1 MFVAKLAL
9 PRRTFLRGVGA
20 ALGLPVLEAMVPA
33 LTAVARSAAA
43 PVTRLGFIYHP
54 MGTIYDQW
62 TPAREGVQF
71 DLPRILAPLAPL
83 RDHLLVIS
91 GLAHQEGAS
100 KGDGSFPHPRA
111 GAVWLSGVHAA
122 AVTTVGAEVRVGP
135 TADQIAGRSIGRQ
148 TVLPSLELALEQPSA
163 FACEGGTCLYTNTV
177 CWKDERT
184 PVPMESHPR
193 IVFERL
199 FGSGGSMEERRA
211 DRRTDASIL
220 DSVAED
226 TARLH
231 QRLGASDRLRS
242 SEYLDSVREIEQ
254 RIARSE
260 EHNEATVE
268 LPERPSEIPSD
279 WEEHAKLMFDLLV
292 LALRSD
298 TTRVFSLM
306 MGRELSGQVFRTP
319 GQSEQ
324 HHIITHH
331 RNDQGLVE
339 QKVQIDVYHM
349 QVLRYFLDKLHA
361 SRDGDGSLLDQSLIV
376 YGSAMGD
383 GNQHA
388 FHDIPTIVLGR
399 GAGRINTARHI
410 RRQDVPMTNLLLSVL
425 DKAGVQVGTLGD
437 STGRLDLGSV

>member
-1 MFVAKLAL
+1 VFITKLAL

-20 ALGLPVLEAMVPA
+20 TLGLPLLEAMVPA
-33 LTAVARSAAA
+33 MTALARTPAARI
-43 PVTRLGFIYHP
+43 PRLGFIYHP

-62 TPAREGVQF
+62 TPSRDGTEF

-83 RDHLLVIS
+83 RDQLLVVT
-91 GLAHQEGAS
+91 GLAHNEGAS

-122 AVTTVGAEVRVGP
+122 AVTTVGAEVRLGP
-135 TADQIAGRSIGRQ
+135 TADQIAARTIGRQ
-148 TVLPSLELALEQPSA
+148 TVLPSLEMALEQPSA
-163 FACEGGTCLYTNTV
+163 FACDGSTCLFTSTIS
-177 CWKDERT
+177 WKDERT
-184 PVPMESHPR
+184 PVPTESHPR

-199 FGSGGSMEERRA
+199 FGSGGGVEERRA

-220 DSVAED
+220 DSVAD
-226 TARLH
+226 DAARL
-231 QRLGASDRLRS
+231 QSRLGAPDRLRL

-254 RIARSE
+254 RISRSGTQP
-260 EHNEATVE
+260 EAVVA
-268 LPERPSEIPSD
+268 LPDRPSEIPAD
-279 WEEHAKLMFDLLV
+279 WESHAKLMFDLQV
-292 LALRSD
+292 LAFQSD
-298 TTRVFSLM
+298 ATRVFSLM
-306 MGRELSGQVFRTP
+306 MGRELSGQVFRSL

-331 RNDQGLVE
+331 RNDQRLVE

-349 QVLRYFLDKLHA
+349 QVLRYFLDKLQ
-361 SRDGDGSLLDQSLIV
+361 STRSGESSLLDDSLIV

-388 FHDIPTIVLGR
+388 FHDIPTLVLGK
-399 GAGRINTARHI
+399 GAGRIRSGRHI

-425 DKAGVQVGTLGD
+425 DTVGVPVEKLGD
-437 STGRLDLGSV
+437 STGKMEIESI